1 MYKKMRLT
9 DTVRIAPELLG
20 EPVKNAV
27 KLALRE
33 KLEGLVD
40 KKIGAIV
47 AIKDVIEVGEGHI
60 LAGDGGVY
68 FDAVFDAL
76 TFMPEMQEI
85 IEGSV
90 LEVVEFGIFV
100 GIGPLDGL
108 VHVSQLTDE
117 YVSYD
122 EKNSRLITK
131 ESGRAITVGDRV
143 RARIVA
149 VSLNEREPRDSKIG
163 LTMRQHALG
172 KLDWLEEMRLN
183 KQKEGVEEKAKPK
196 KRKREEKKEEKK
208 ENSKGEKTEDNKEE
222 ASQVEKKDN
231 SEPEGV

>member
-1 MYKKMRLT
+1 MYKKMRLA

-20 EPVKNAV
+20 APVEEAV
-27 KLALRE
+27 KLALRD

-40 KKIGAIV
+40 KTIGAIV
-47 AIKDVIEVGEGHI
+47 VIMDVIEVGEGHI
-60 LAGDGGVY
+60 LAGDAGVY
-68 FDAVFDAL
+68 YDTIFDAV
-76 TFMPEMQEI
+76 TFMPEIQEI
-85 IEGSV
+85 IEGTV

-117 YVSYD
+117 FVSYD

-131 ESGRAITVGDRV
+131 ESGKAITVSDRV

-172 KLDWLEEMRLN
+172 KLDWLEEAR
-183 KQKEGVEEKAKPK
+183 KEKPKEGAGETEGKARK
-196 KRKREEKKEEKK
+196 KKKDETKEAQSKRLEEEKK
-208 ENSKGEKTEDNKEE
+208 
-222 ASQVEKKDN
+222 
-231 SEPEGV
+231 

>member
-1 MYKKMRLT
+1 MYKKMRLA

-20 EPVKNAV
+20 EPVEQAV
-27 KLALRE
+27 KIALRD

-40 KKIGAIV
+40 KKIGAMVSIN
-47 AIKDVIEVGEGHI
+47 DVIEVGEGHI
-60 LAGDGGVY
+60 LAGDAGVY
-68 FDAVFDAL
+68 YDTIFEAL
-76 TFMPEMQEI
+76 TFMPELQEI
-85 IEGSV
+85 IEGAV
-90 LEVVEFGIFV
+90 LEVVEFGVFV

-117 YVSYD
+117 FVSYD

-131 ESGRAITVGDRV
+131 ESGRAITVGDHV

-172 KLDWLEEMRLN
+172 KLEWLEEARTA
-183 KQKEGVEEKAKPK
+183 KPKEGAEAKPK
-196 KRKREEKKEEKK
+196 KKKKEEKK
-208 ENSKGEKTEDNKEE
+208 EEVKPAE
-222 ASQVEKKDN
+222 A
-231 SEPEGV
+231 

>member
-1 MYKKMRLT
+1 MYKKMRLA
-9 DTVRIAPELLG
+9 DTVRIAPELLAA
-20 EPVKNAV
+20 PVEEAV
-27 KLALRE
+27 KLALRD

-40 KKIGAIV
+40 KTIGAIV
-47 AIKDVIEVGEGHI
+47 VITDVIEVGEGHI
-60 LAGDGGVY
+60 LPGNAGVFY
-68 FDAVFDAL
+68 DAVFDAV
-76 TFMPEMQEI
+76 TFMPEIQEI
-85 IEGSV
+85 IEGTV

-117 YVSYD
+117 FMSYD

-131 ESGRAITVGDRV
+131 ESGRALTVGDRV

-172 KLDWLEEMRLN
+172 KLDWLEEARLEQQREGAGETEG
-183 KQKEGVEEKAKPK
+183 KSKKKKKDDAKEGHPK
-196 KRKREEKKEEKK
+196 KSEEGKK
-208 ENSKGEKTEDNKEE
+208 
-222 ASQVEKKDN
+222 
-231 SEPEGV
+231 

>member
-1 MYKKMRLT
+1 MYRKMRLA
-9 DTVRIAPELLG
+9 DTVRIAPETLG
-20 EPVKNAV
+20 EPVEQAV
-27 KLALRE
+27 KLALRD

-40 KKIGAIV
+40 KRIGAMV
-47 AIKDVIEVGEGHI
+47 AVIDVVEIGEGHI

-68 FDAVFDAL
+68 YDVVFDAL

-90 LEVVEFGIFV
+90 VEVVEFGVFA

-117 YVSYD
+117 FVSYD
-122 EKNSRLITK
+122 EKNARLVTK
-131 ESGRAITVGDRV
+131 ESGRSIAEGDKV
-143 RARIVA
+143 RARIIA

-172 KLDWLEEMRLN
+172 KLEWIEEMR
-183 KQKEGVEEKAKPK
+183 KPKEEGEKAKPK
-196 KRKREEKKEEKK
+196 KKKKEETA
-208 ENSKGEKTEDNKEE
+208 KTKEE
-222 ASQVEKKDN
+222 K
-231 SEPEGV
+231 PGVA

>member
-1 MYKKMRLT
+1 MYKKMRLA

-20 EPVKNAV
+20 APVEAAV
-27 KLALRE
+27 KIALQD

-40 KKIGAIV
+40 KTIGAIV
-47 AIKDVIEVGEGHI
+47 AIMEVIEVGEGHI
-60 LAGDGGVY
+60 LAGNAGVY
-68 FDAVFDAL
+68 YDAIFNAV
-76 TFMPEMQEI
+76 TFMPEIQEI
-85 IEGSV
+85 IEGTV
-90 LEVVEFGIFV
+90 LEVVEFGVFV

-117 YVSYD
+117 FVSYD

-172 KLDWLEEMRLN
+172 KLDWLEEARME
-183 KQKEGVEEKAKPK
+183 KQKEGAGETEGKAKK
-196 KRKREEKKEEKK
+196 KKKEDAKEGHSKK
-208 ENSKGEKTEDNKEE
+208 SEE
-222 ASQVEKKDN
+222 GKK
-231 SEPEGV
+231 

>member
-1 MYKKMRLT
+1 MYKKMRLA

-20 EPVKNAV
+20 APVEEAV
-27 KLALRE
+27 KLALRD

-40 KKIGAIV
+40 KTIGAIV
-47 AIKDVIEVGEGHI
+47 VITDVIEVGEGHI
-60 LAGDGGVY
+60 LAGNAGVFY
-68 FDAVFDAL
+68 DAVFDAV
-76 TFMPEMQEI
+76 TFMPEIQEI
-85 IEGSV
+85 IEGTV

-117 YVSYD
+117 FMSYD

-172 KLDWLEEMRLN
+172 KLDWLEEARLEQ
-183 KQKEGVEEKAKPK
+183 QKEGAGETEGKSRK
-196 KRKREEKKEEKK
+196 KKKEDVKEGKK
-208 ENSKGEKTEDNKEE
+208 SEE
-222 ASQVEKKDN
+222 GKK
-231 SEPEGV
+231 

>member
-1 MYKKMRLT
+1 MYRKMRLA
-9 DTVRIAPELLG
+9 DTVRIAPETLG
-20 EPVKNAV
+20 EPVEQAV
-27 KLALRE
+27 KLALRD

-40 KKIGAIV
+40 KRIGAMV
-47 AIKDVIEVGEGHI
+47 AVIDVVEIGEGHI

-68 FDAVFDAL
+68 YDVVFDAL

-90 LEVVEFGIFV
+90 VEVVEFGVFA

-117 YVSYD
+117 FVSYD
-122 EKNSRLITK
+122 EKNARLITK
-131 ESGRAITVGDRV
+131 ESGRSIAEGDKV
-143 RARIVA
+143 RARIIA

-172 KLDWLEEMRLN
+172 KLEWIEEMR
-183 KQKEGVEEKAKPK
+183 KPKEEGEKAKPK
-196 KRKREEKKEEKK
+196 KKKKEE
-208 ENSKGEKTEDNKEE
+208 TARTKEE
-222 ASQVEKKDN
+222 K
-231 SEPEGV
+231 PGVA

>member
-1 MYKKMRLT
+1 MYKKMRLA

-20 EPVKNAV
+20 DPVEAAV
-27 KLALRE
+27 NHALRD

-40 KKIGAIV
+40 KRIGAVV
-47 AIKDVIEVGEGHI
+47 AILDVAEVGEGHI

-68 FDAVFDAL
+68 YDATFDAL
-76 TFMPEMQEI
+76 TFLPDMQEI
-85 IEGSV
+85 MEANV
-90 LEVVEFGIFV
+90 VEVVEFGVFI

-131 ESGRAITVGDRV
+131 ESGKSITVGDHV
-143 RARIVA
+143 RARIIA

-172 KLDWLEEMRLN
+172 KLEWIEEARLS
-183 KQKEGVEEKAKPK
+183 QEKDKGKTK
-196 KRKREEKKEEKK
+196 KKEKKPAE
-208 ENSKGEKTEDNKEE
+208 SGES
-222 ASQVEKKDN
+222 A
-231 SEPEGV
+231 

>member
-1 MYKKMRLT
+1 MYKKMRLA

-20 EPVKNAV
+20 EPVEQAV
-27 KLALRE
+27 MLALRD

-47 AIKDVIEVGEGHI
+47 AVTDVIEVGEGHI

-68 FDAVFDAL
+68 YDAVFNAL

-90 LEVVEFGIFV
+90 VEVVEFGVFV

-117 YVSYD
+117 FVNYD

-131 ESGRAITVGDRV
+131 ESGRSITEGDRV
-143 RARIVA
+143 RARIIA

-172 KLDWLEEMRLN
+172 KSEWIEEAR
-183 KQKEGVEEKAKPK
+183 KPREGGEEKVKGK
-196 KRKREEKKEEKK
+196 KKKKEETP
-208 ENSKGEKTEDNKEE
+208 KG
-222 ASQVEKKDN
+222 
-231 SEPEGV
+231 

>member
-1 MYKKMRLT
+1 MYKKMRLA

-20 EPVKNAV
+20 EPVEEAV
-27 KLALRE
+27 KLALRD

-40 KKIGAIV
+40 KTIGAIV
-47 AIKDVIEVGEGHI
+47 GIIDVIEVGEGHI
-60 LAGDGGVY
+60 LAGDAGVY
-68 FDAVFDAL
+68 YDTIFEAV

-117 YVSYD
+117 FVSYD
-122 EKNSRLITK
+122 EKNSRLITR

-172 KLDWLEEMRLN
+172 KIEWLEDAR
-183 KQKEGVEEKAKPK
+183 KPK
-196 KRKREEKKEEKK
+196 EAGEEAKGKKKKKEEKR
-208 ENSKGEKTEDNKEE
+208 EE
-222 ASQVEKKDN
+222 APKGKKQED
-231 SEPEGV
+231 SKPAEA

>member
-1 MYKKMRLT
+1 MYKKMRLA

-20 EPVKNAV
+20 APVEAAV
-27 KLALRE
+27 KIALQD

-40 KKIGAIV
+40 KTIGAIV
-47 AIKDVIEVGEGHI
+47 AIMEVIEVGEGHI
-60 LAGDGGVY
+60 LAGNAGVY
-68 FDAVFDAL
+68 YDAVFDAV
-76 TFMPEMQEI
+76 TFMPEIQEI
-85 IEGSV
+85 IEGTV
-90 LEVVEFGIFV
+90 LEVVEFGVFV

-117 YVSYD
+117 FVSYD

-172 KLDWLEEMRLN
+172 KLDWLEEARME
-183 KQKEGVEEKAKPK
+183 KQKEGAGETEGKAKK
-196 KRKREEKKEEKK
+196 KKKEDTKESHSKK
-208 ENSKGEKTEDNKEE
+208 SEE
-222 ASQVEKKDN
+222 GKK
-231 SEPEGV
+231 

>member
-1 MYKKMRLT
+1 MYKKMRLA

-20 EPVKNAV
+20 EPVEDAV
-27 KLALRE
+27 KVALRD

-47 AIKDVIEVGEGHI
+47 VVKDVIDVGEGHI
-60 LAGDGGVY
+60 LAGDAGVY
-68 FDAVFDAL
+68 YDVIFDAL
-76 TFMPEMQEI
+76 TFMPELQEI
-85 IEGSV
+85 VEGSV
-90 LEVVEFGIFV
+90 LEVVEFGVFV

-117 YVSYD
+117 FVSYD

-172 KLDWLEEMRLN
+172 KLEWLEEARLD
-183 KQKEGVEEKAKPK
+183 KPREGAEEKAKPRK
-196 KRKREEKKEEKK
+196 KKKEEKK
-208 ENSKGEKTEDNKEE
+208 EEPKPEE
-222 ASQVEKKDN
+222 V
-231 SEPEGV
+231 

>member
-1 MYKKMRLT
+1 MYKKMRLA

-20 EPVKNAV
+20 EPVEEAV
-27 KLALRE
+27 KVALRD

-40 KKIGAIV
+40 KKIGAMV
-47 AIKDVIEVGEGHI
+47 AIIDVIQVGEGHI
-60 LAGDGGVY
+60 LAGDAGVY
-68 FDAVFDAL
+68 YDTVFDAM
-76 TFMPEMQEI
+76 TFMPELQEM

-117 YVSYD
+117 FVSYD

-131 ESGRAITVGDRV
+131 ESGRAITLGDHV

-172 KLDWLEEMRLN
+172 KLEWLEEARQI
-183 KQKEGVEEKAKPK
+183 KPKEGTEEKAKPK
-196 KRKREEKKEEKK
+196 KKKKEE
-208 ENSKGEKTEDNKEE
+208 TKEE
-222 ASQVEKKDN
+222 TGAKK
-231 SEPEGV
+231 PEATKPEEV

>member
-1 MYKKMRLT
+1 MYKKMRLA

-20 EPVKNAV
+20 EPVEEAV

-40 KKIGAIV
+40 KRIGAIV
-47 AIKDVIEVGEGHI
+47 VIKDIIEVGEGHI

-68 FDAVFDAL
+68 YDVKFDAL
-76 TFMPEMQEI
+76 TFMPELQEI

-90 LEVVEFGIFV
+90 VEVVQFGVFL

-117 YVSYD
+117 FVTYD

-131 ESGRAITVGDRV
+131 ESGRSITEGDHI
-143 RARIVA
+143 RARIIA

-163 LTMRQHALG
+163 LTMRQHTLG
-172 KLDWLEEMRLN
+172 KLEWLEEAR
-183 KQKEGVEEKAKPK
+183 KPKEESEEKGRPK
-196 KRKREEKKEEKK
+196 KGKPEKKKKDESPKSEETEEKK
-208 ENSKGEKTEDNKEE
+208 
-222 ASQVEKKDN
+222 
-231 SEPEGV
+231 PEGT

>member
-1 MYKKMRLT
+1 MYKKMRLA

-20 EPVKNAV
+20 APVEAAV
-27 KLALRE
+27 KIALQD

-40 KKIGAIV
+40 KTIGAIV
-47 AIKDVIEVGEGHI
+47 AIMEVIEVGDGHI
-60 LAGDGGVY
+60 LAGNAGVY
-68 FDAVFDAL
+68 YDAIFNAV
-76 TFMPEMQEI
+76 TFMPEIQEI
-85 IEGSV
+85 IEGTV
-90 LEVVEFGIFV
+90 LEVVEFGVFV

-117 YVSYD
+117 FVSYD

-172 KLDWLEEMRLN
+172 KLDWLEEARLE
-183 KQKEGVEEKAKPK
+183 KQKEGAGETEGKAKK
-196 KRKREEKKEEKK
+196 KKKEDAKEGHSKK
-208 ENSKGEKTEDNKEE
+208 SEE
-222 ASQVEKKDN
+222 GKK
-231 SEPEGV
+231 

>member
-1 MYKKMRLT
+1 MYKKMRLA

-20 EPVKNAV
+20 APVEAAV
-27 KLALRE
+27 KIALQD

-40 KKIGAIV
+40 KTIGAVV
-47 AIKDVIEVGEGHI
+47 AIMEVIEVGDGHI
-60 LAGDGGVY
+60 LAGNAGVY
-68 FDAVFDAL
+68 YDAVFDAV
-76 TFMPEMQEI
+76 TFMPEIQEI
-85 IEGSV
+85 IEGTV

-117 YVSYD
+117 FVSYD

-172 KLDWLEEMRLN
+172 KLDWLEEARQE
-183 KQKEGVEEKAKPK
+183 KQKEGAGEIEGKAKK
-196 KRKREEKKEEKK
+196 KKKEDAKEGHSKK
-208 ENSKGEKTEDNKEE
+208 SDEG
-222 ASQVEKKDN
+222 KK
-231 SEPEGV
+231 

>member
-1 MYKKMRLT
+1 MYKKMSLA

-20 EPVKNAV
+20 APVEAAV
-27 KLALRE
+27 KIALQD

-40 KKIGAIV
+40 KTIGAIV
-47 AIKDVIEVGEGHI
+47 AIMEVIEVGEGHI
-60 LAGDGGVY
+60 LAGNAGVY
-68 FDAVFDAL
+68 YDAIFNAV
-76 TFMPEMQEI
+76 TFMPEIQEI
-85 IEGSV
+85 IEGTV
-90 LEVVEFGIFV
+90 LEVVEFGVFV

-117 YVSYD
+117 FVSYD

-172 KLDWLEEMRLN
+172 KLDWLEEARME
-183 KQKEGVEEKAKPK
+183 KQKEGAGETEGKAKK
-196 KRKREEKKEEKK
+196 KKKEDAKEGHSKK
-208 ENSKGEKTEDNKEE
+208 SEE
-222 ASQVEKKDN
+222 GKK
-231 SEPEGV
+231 

>member
-1 MYKKMRLT
+1 MYRKMRLA
-9 DTVRIAPELLG
+9 DTVRIAPETLG
-20 EPVKNAV
+20 EPVEQAV
-27 KLALRE
+27 KLALRD

-40 KKIGAIV
+40 KRIGAMV
-47 AIKDVIEVGEGHI
+47 AVIDVVEIGEGHI

-68 FDAVFDAL
+68 YDVVFDAL

-90 LEVVEFGIFV
+90 VEVVEFGVFA

-117 YVSYD
+117 FVSYD
-122 EKNSRLITK
+122 EKNARLVTK
-131 ESGRAITVGDRV
+131 ESGRSIAEGDKV
-143 RARIVA
+143 RARIIA

-172 KLDWLEEMRLN
+172 KLDWIEEMR
-183 KQKEGVEEKAKPK
+183 KPKEGEEKAKPK
-196 KRKREEKKEEKK
+196 KKKKEEAA
-208 ENSKGEKTEDNKEE
+208 KTKEE
-222 ASQVEKKDN
+222 K
-231 SEPEGV
+231 PGVA

>member
-1 MYKKMRLT
+1 MYKKMRLA

-20 EPVKNAV
+20 DPVEGAV
-27 KLALRE
+27 KLALRD

-40 KKIGAIV
+40 KNIGAIV
-47 AIKDVIEVGEGHI
+47 VIIDVIEVGEGHI
-60 LAGDGGVY
+60 LAGDAGVY
-68 FDAVFDAL
+68 YDTVFDAI

-85 IEGSV
+85 IEGVV

-122 EKNSRLITK
+122 EKNSRLITR
-131 ESGRAITVGDRV
+131 ESGRSITVGDRI

-163 LTMRQHALG
+163 FTMRQHALG
-172 KLDWLEEMRLN
+172 KIEWLEEAR
-183 KQKEGVEEKAKPK
+183 KPKESGEEKESKPK
-196 KRKREEKKEEKK
+196 KKKKEEKKEEKK
-208 ENSKGEKTEDNKEE
+208 QEDSK
-222 ASQVEKKDN
+222 
-231 SEPEGV
+231 PEGA

>member
-1 MYKKMRLT
+1 MYRKMRLA

-20 EPVKNAV
+20 EPVEGAV
-27 KLALRE
+27 KLALRD

-47 AIKDVIEVGEGHI
+47 AVKDVIEVGDGHI
-60 LAGDGGVY
+60 LPGDAGVY
-68 FDAVFDAL
+68 YDAVFDAL

-90 LEVVEFGIFV
+90 LEVVEFGLFV

-172 KLDWLEEMRLN
+172 KLEWLEEERLS
-183 KQKEGVEEKAKPK
+183 KPREGTEEKAKPVK
-196 KRKREEKKEEKK
+196 KKKGEKKEEAPKAEK
-208 ENSKGEKTEDNKEE
+208 SKTE
-222 ASQVEKKDN
+222 V
-231 SEPEGV
+231 V

>member
-1 MYKKMRLT
+1 MYKKMRLA
-9 DTVRIAPELLG
+9 DTVRITPELLG
-20 EPVKNAV
+20 EPVEQAV
-27 KLALRE
+27 KLALRD

-47 AIKDVIEVGEGHI
+47 AVKDVIEVGEGHI

-68 FDAVFDAL
+68 YDAVFDAL

-85 IEGSV
+85 IEGGV
-90 LEVVEFGIFV
+90 VEVVEFGVFV

-117 YVSYD
+117 FVSYD

-131 ESGRAITVGDRV
+131 ESGRSITEGDRL
-143 RARIVA
+143 RARIIA

-172 KLDWLEEMRLN
+172 KMEWIEEAR
-183 KQKEGVEEKAKPK
+183 KPKEAGEEKAKAK
-196 KRKREEKKEEKK
+196 KKKKEETP
-208 ENSKGEKTEDNKEE
+208 KTGG
-222 ASQVEKKDN
+222 A
-231 SEPEGV
+231 

>member
-1 MYKKMRLT
+1 MYKKMRLA

-20 EPVKNAV
+20 EPVEAAV
-27 KLALRE
+27 KLALRD

-40 KKIGAIV
+40 KVIGSIV
-47 AIKDVIEVGEGHI
+47 AVTDVVEVGEGHI
-60 LAGDGGVY
+60 LAGDAGVY
-68 FDAVFDAL
+68 YDTVFDSI
-76 TFMPEMQEI
+76 TFLPELQEI

-122 EKNSRLITK
+122 ERNSRLITK
-131 ESGRAITVGDRV
+131 ESGRSVTVGDRV

-172 KLDWLEEMRLN
+172 KIEWLDDAREG
-183 KQKEGVEEKAKPK
+183 KQKEGGEEKEAKSRK
-196 KRKREEKKEEKK
+196 KKREEKKE
-208 ENSKGEKTEDNKEE
+208 
-222 ASQVEKKDN
+222 VKKD
-231 SEPEGV
+231 EAAKAEKAEAPGEA

>member
-1 MYKKMRLT
+1 MYKKMRLA

-20 EPVKNAV
+20 APVEEAV
-27 KLALRE
+27 KLALRD

-40 KKIGAIV
+40 KTIGAIV
-47 AIKDVIEVGEGHI
+47 VITDVIEVGEGHI
-60 LAGDGGVY
+60 LAGNAGVFY
-68 FDAVFDAL
+68 DAVFDAV
-76 TFMPEMQEI
+76 TFMPEIQEI
-85 IEGSV
+85 IEGTV

-117 YVSYD
+117 FMSYD

-172 KLDWLEEMRLN
+172 KLDWLEEARLEQ
-183 KQKEGVEEKAKPK
+183 QKEGAGETEGKPRK
-196 KRKREEKKEEKK
+196 KKKEDAKEGKK
-208 ENSKGEKTEDNKEE
+208 SEE
-222 ASQVEKKDN
+222 GKK
-231 SEPEGV
+231 

>member
-1 MYKKMRLT
+1 MYKKMRLA

-20 EPVKNAV
+20 EPVEEAV
-27 KLALRE
+27 KVALRD

-40 KKIGAIV
+40 KTIGAIV
-47 AIKDVIEVGEGHI
+47 TIIDVNEVGEGHI
-60 LAGDGGVY
+60 LAGDAGVY
-68 FDAVFDAL
+68 YDAVFDAV
-76 TFMPEMQEI
+76 TFMPELQEM

-131 ESGRAITVGDRV
+131 ESGRSITVGDRV

-172 KLDWLEEMRLN
+172 KLEWLEEAR
-183 KQKEGVEEKAKPK
+183 KPK
-196 KRKREEKKEEKK
+196 EEGKEKSKKKKKDDKKEDSRPK
-208 ENSKGEKTEDNKEE
+208 E
-222 ASQVEKKDN
+222 A
-231 SEPEGV
+231 

>member
-1 MYKKMRLT
+1 MYKKMRLA

-20 EPVKNAV
+20 APVEQAV
-27 KLALRE
+27 KIALQD

-40 KKIGAIV
+40 KTIGAIV
-47 AIKDVIEVGEGHI
+47 AIMEVMEVGEGHI
-60 LAGDGGVY
+60 LAGNAGVY
-68 FDAVFDAL
+68 YDTVFEAV
-76 TFMPEMQEI
+76 TFMPEIQEI
-85 IEGSV
+85 IEGTV
-90 LEVVEFGIFV
+90 LEVVEFGVFV

-117 YVSYD
+117 FVSYD

-149 VSLNEREPRDSKIG
+149 VSMNEREPRDSKIG

-172 KLDWLEEMRLN
+172 KLDWLEEARLE
-183 KQKEGVEEKAKPK
+183 KQKESHSKKSEEGK
-196 KRKREEKKEEKK
+196 K
-208 ENSKGEKTEDNKEE
+208 
-222 ASQVEKKDN
+222 
-231 SEPEGV
+231 

>member
-1 MYKKMRLT
+1 MYKKMRLA

-20 EPVKNAV
+20 EPVKEAV
-27 KLALRE
+27 KLALRD

-47 AIKDVIEVGEGHI
+47 AVKDVIEVGEGHI

-68 FDAVFDAL
+68 YDAVFDAV

-90 LEVVEFGIFV
+90 VEVVEFGIFV

-117 YVSYD
+117 FVSYD

-131 ESGRAITVGDRV
+131 ESGRSIVEGDKV
-143 RARIVA
+143 RARIIA

-172 KLDWLEEMRLN
+172 KLEWIEDACKPKEVGEEKVKGKK
-183 KQKEGVEEKAKPK
+183 KQKEETPK
-196 KRKREEKKEEKK
+196 G
-208 ENSKGEKTEDNKEE
+208 SKH
-222 ASQVEKKDN
+222 
-231 SEPEGV
+231 EGA